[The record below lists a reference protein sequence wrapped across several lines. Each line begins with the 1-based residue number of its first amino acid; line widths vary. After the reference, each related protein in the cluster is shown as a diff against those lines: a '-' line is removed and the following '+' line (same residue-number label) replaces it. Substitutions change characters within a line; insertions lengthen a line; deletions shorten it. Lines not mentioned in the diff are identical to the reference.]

1 MRASIKYHHLNNI
14 KADLR
19 DKKMT
24 LLGDSPQ
31 THLEIHRI
39 KEQRGEKKGEE
50 NCLYPALV
58 YHFNMTVRDS
68 LFCTVSHW
76 A

>member
-24 LLGDSPQ
+24 PLV
-31 THLEIHRI
+31 IHHKLISRYT
-39 KEQRGEKKGEE
+39 ELWNRKKKAEE

-58 YHFNMTVRDS
+58 YHFNMTVHDS
-68 LFCTVSHW
+68 FFCIVSHW

>member
-1 MRASIKYHHLNNI
+1 MRAGFKYHHLNNI
-14 KADLR
+14 KVDLQ

-24 LLGDSPQ
+24 LLGDSLQ

-39 KEQRGEKKGEE
+39 KDEKEGEE

-58 YHFNMTVRDS
+58 YNLKNDS
-68 LFCTVSHW
+68 S
-76 A
+76 